1 MTRHLTPVQR
11 HLQRHTAATLQA
23 QADAA
28 QPDRAHATAYE
39 LQLMQLAEDRRR
51 LKDIQ
56 SIERKIELKAQLL
69 PAYDAWI
76 DGTLSADHGAQD
88 EVLTTLLVWHI
99 DCASYVRALDI
110 AEYALRQG
118 LVLPDRYERS
128 LACVVAEEIAD
139 TQLKAHDAGQPIDY
153 AVVHRTLVLTLTHD
167 MPDEVRAKLYK
178 ANGLALLALDPA
190 TADTLNQ
197 AIEHFRR
204 AHTLHDKSGVKKL
217 IETTERTL
225 KKIQAAA
232 TPAPAQPSEPR
243 EPEAGGPSDPQKS
256 QTPSPT
262 STPAPGEIQAGSG
275 E

>member
-1 MTRHLTPVQR
+1 MTRHLTPAQR

-23 QADAA
+23 QAEAA
-28 QPDRAHATAYE
+28 QPERAHATAYE

-76 DGTLSADHGAQD
+76 DGTLQADHGAQD

-99 DCASYVRALDI
+99 DCANYVRALDI
-110 AEYALRQG
+110 AEYALRHN

-139 TQLKAHDAGQPIDY
+139 AQLKAHDAGKPINY
-153 AVVHRTLVLTLTHD
+153 HVVHLAVVFTEAHD
-167 MPDEVRAKLYK
+167 MPDEVRAKLIK
-178 ANGLALLALDPA
+178 ARGIALLNLMGDNKDGLENAL
-190 TADTLNQ
+190 AD
-197 AIEHFRR
+197 FRR

-225 KKIQAAA
+225 KKMQAAA

-243 EPEAGGPSDPQKS
+243 EPEAGGPSDTQNS